1 METDDI
7 LLTFQK
13 TRGLRET
20 SRECQS
26 VPDSRPDQLMKWS
39 ALRSEEDLE
48 IMVQEMETSAC
59 HIWAP
64 TTEHLTSCFIIIFS
78 SLASDW

>member
-1 METDDI
+1 
-7 LLTFQK
+7 
-13 TRGLRET
+13 
-20 SRECQS
+20 
-26 VPDSRPDQLMKWS
+26 MKWS